1 VCSCFLA
8 VGGILGFALV
18 WGGAEAVKWAD
29 KNDKVFPPYSGVLP
43 IVLSWFASPVLT
55 ASASAGIFAICRQ
68 FILRRSNGVA
78 RSYYVLPL
86 AVFITTW
93 VNIYFVLT
101 KVRAKNK
108 HKNVSANLS
117 KNCACSA
124 QQCCTG
130 TACQCTYLCLSYC
143 ACHYCEH

>member
-1 VCSCFLA
+1 

-18 WGGAEAVKWAD
+18 WAGADAVKWAD
-29 KNDKVFPPYSGVLP
+29 KNDSVFPPYSGVLP
-43 IVLSWFASPVLT
+43 IVLSWFVAPVLT

-101 KVRAKNK
+101 KVRAKENLF
-108 HKNVSANLS
+108 ANLS
-117 KNCACSA
+117 KLLLVSCSA
-124 QQCCTG
+124 AQ
-130 TACQCTYLCLSYC
+130 ALLFSLPANAYLCCEHTVHATTVSTSYC
-143 ACHYCEH
+143 C